1 MRLSNLPS
9 NLGRAASIPS
19 IIFLHLSSV
28 FYFDRNLLTF
38 TNQRSSLGC
47 WQVASKHVM
56 AGGNRRTRTAPA
68 LVFAALQ
75 TVRRIQSGAEAS
87 VSPQTVS
94 SLQARAGVL
103 LPLNAPRCRSAAYS
117 PAQADR
123 QALVCQEAAMARSS
137 FSTGKAPFHGSICH
151 TNTRLFAWA
160 GKVLPGM
167 CHGQLCLSA
176 ESCLAKISAMQ
187 SIWQHARV
195 RSLPYTEHDRRILG
209 LEHSRGAG
217 LSVAADSAWLCRYC
231 SM

>member
-1 MRLSNLPS
+1 
-9 NLGRAASIPS
+9 
-19 IIFLHLSSV
+19 
-28 FYFDRNLLTF
+28 
-38 TNQRSSLGC
+38 
-47 WQVASKHVM
+47 M

-94 SLQARAGVL
+94 FLQARAGVL
-103 LPLNAPRCRSAAYS
+103 LPLNGPRFRSAAYS

-123 QALVCQEAAMARSS
+123 QALVCQEAAIA
-137 FSTGKAPFHGSICH
+137 STGEASFHGSICH
-151 TNTRLFAWA
+151 TNTCLFAWA

-167 CHGQLCLSA
+167 CHGQRCLSA
-176 ESCLAKISAMQ
+176 ESRLARISAMQ

-195 RSLPYTEHDRRILG
+195 RSLPYTEHDILG
-209 LEHSRGAG
+209 LEHSPGAG